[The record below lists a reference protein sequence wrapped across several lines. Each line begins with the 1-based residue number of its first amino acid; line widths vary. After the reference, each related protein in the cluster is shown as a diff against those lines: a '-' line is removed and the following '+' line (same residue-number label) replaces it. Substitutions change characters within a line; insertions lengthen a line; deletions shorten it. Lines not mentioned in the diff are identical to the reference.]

1 MRNVWKGLVVGGFTG
16 VVAGVII
23 DLVTKAAERAG
34 EAGRMV
40 KGRAPDFASK
50 VKHVAAEA
58 AGAIREADL
67 PEKARMAA
75 DRAAEQL
82 REAELAEKAKRMADR
97 AAERARDVDLREKA
111 KEAAER
117 ARDTINR

>member
-1 MRNVWKGLVVGGFTG
+1 MRNVWKGLVVGGLTG
-16 VVAGVII
+16 VAAGII
-23 DLVTKAAERAG
+23 LDLVTGAAEQAG
-34 EAGRMV
+34 EAGRRV
-40 KGRAPDFASK
+40 KGRAPDLAGR
-50 VKHVAAEA
+50 VRHVAVEA

-75 DRAAEQL
+75 GQL
-82 REAELAEKAKRMADR
+82 REAELPEKAKRV
-97 AAERARDVDLREKA
+97 AERARDVDLREKA